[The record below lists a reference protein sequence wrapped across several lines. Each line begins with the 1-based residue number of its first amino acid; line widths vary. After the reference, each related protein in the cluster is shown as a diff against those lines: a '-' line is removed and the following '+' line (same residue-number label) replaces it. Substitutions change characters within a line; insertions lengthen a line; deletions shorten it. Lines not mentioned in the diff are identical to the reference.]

1 MKNKETMTKSFQTR
15 TYPLLLLFLTV
26 RPKEELA
33 AIRSV
38 QTEHKVPLR
47 VVVGGLNACL
57 VRNNF
62 HEKFK
67 IWVLVGYLVDHDWTA
82 CCLCFKEI
90 LLIPGTKNSLKS
102 KSKEVADFF
111 EQPEE
116 THQLSTEDCV
126 VALPRTDRCSFSS
139 GLKLLR
145 INSMWSRFSGFR
157 FSKKVNETGP
167 ASYQGTR
174 PPR

>member
-62 HEKFK
+62 HEKLEF
-67 IWVLVGYLVDHDWTA
+67 WLVTW
-82 CCLCFKEI
+82 
-90 LLIPGTKNSLKS
+90 
-102 KSKEVADFF
+102 
-111 EQPEE
+111 
-116 THQLSTEDCV
+116 
-126 VALPRTDRCSFSS
+126 
-139 GLKLLR
+139 
-145 INSMWSRFSGFR
+145 
-157 FSKKVNETGP
+157 
-167 ASYQGTR
+167 
-174 PPR
+174 